1 MALGAEA
8 SNGLNAG
15 RTRERS
21 VSLGVRWDF
30 HPQAALKVQWDW
42 YDVDDNGAALW
53 SGSDV
58 RGGHPQVGT
67 VALDFVF

>member
-1 MALGAEA
+1 MA
-8 SNGLNAG
+8 
-15 RTRERS
+15 
-21 VSLGVRWDF
+21 LGVRWDF